1 MKENGIFN
9 AEFYTESKFDKL
21 IDISSITSIHYFE
34 FDDSFVDV
42 MESHA
47 PWELVYVDRGECEIV
62 ADDTSFNL
70 KQGEMYFHKSYEKH
84 MLKTIKG
91 IAPNIFIVTF
101 SSSSPSMRYFEKVKI
116 TCTMSIKQHISAIIH
131 EATSTFD
138 LPFNNPKMYKL
149 TRKKE
154 SPLWAGEQSIL
165 IRLELMLIELVREN
179 HYYMTSNKRFYPKE
193 IIEDE
198 IALKIIDF
206 MERRLY
212 SKFTMD
218 ELATEMSF
226 GKTYISRRFVKAS
239 GYSIIDYFTK
249 MKVTEAKKLIRGGKY
264 NFFEISEMLM
274 FTNSHY
280 FSSVFKKHTGMTPTQ
295 YKKSLKSN

>member
-62 ADDTSFNL
+62 ADDTSFKL

-116 TCTMSIKQHISAIIH
+116 TRH
-131 EATSTFD
+131 
-138 LPFNNPKMYKL
+138 
-149 TRKKE
+149 KK
-154 SPLWAGEQSIL
+154 
-165 IRLELMLIELVREN
+165 RC
-179 HYYMTSNKRFYPKE
+179 
-193 IIEDE
+193 
-198 IALKIIDF
+198 
-206 MERRLY
+206 Y
-212 SKFTMD
+212 S
-218 ELATEMSF
+218 
-226 GKTYISRRFVKAS
+226 
-239 GYSIIDYFTK
+239 
-249 MKVTEAKKLIRGGKY
+249 
-264 NFFEISEMLM
+264 
-274 FTNSHY
+274 
-280 FSSVFKKHTGMTPTQ
+280 
-295 YKKSLKSN
+295 